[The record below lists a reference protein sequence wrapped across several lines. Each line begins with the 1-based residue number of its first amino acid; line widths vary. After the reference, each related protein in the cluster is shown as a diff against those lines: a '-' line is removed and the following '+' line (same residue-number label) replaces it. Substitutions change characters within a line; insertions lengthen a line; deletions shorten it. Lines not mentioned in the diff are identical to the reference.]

1 LNRRGEGLND
11 KGFSETG
18 DTFKQ
23 DMAIGE
29 EADDHAID
37 HIALA
42 DNTAAYFL
50 AQD

>member
-1 LNRRGEGLND
+1 LNRRGEGLSG

-18 DTFKQ
+18 ESFKQ

-37 HIALA
+37 HPALA
-42 DNTAAYFL
+42 EDNAAHFI